1 MINTLLK
8 RLLNMLLLLSFQVL
22 ILNHVQISGYGTPL
36 VFACMILYMPMGSVR
51 TGILLW
57 GFCTGMLV
65 DIFSNTP
72 GVASGSMTFAA
83 LIQQPLLRLTVPRDA
98 PENIEPSMQNM
109 GTGNFVRYAMLLMLF
124 HHLVYYGLESFSL
137 YHMTDAVLLML
148 TSWVSSVLLAL
159 FLEAFRRKN

>member
-8 RLLNMLLLLSFQVL
+8 RLLNMLLLLAFQVL

-72 GVASGSMTFAA
+72 GVASGSMT
-83 LIQQPLLRLTVPRDA
+83 V
-98 PENIEPSMQNM
+98 
-109 GTGNFVRYAMLLMLF
+109 
-124 HHLVYYGLESFSL
+124 
-137 YHMTDAVLLML
+137 
-148 TSWVSSVLLAL
+148 
-159 FLEAFRRKN
+159 